1 MLSSQMLHSNISKL
15 SSIADPCP
23 LAPGPPGQAAPR
35 PSARSVRRSLRRAAW
50 PNPGWPRWMGPPP
63 SWHRYQMM
71 MMIKRLMLSL
81 MMMIIM
87 IILIQS
93 HNNNESLTGQ
103 IRKKSRT
110 DLQSLG
116 MCQLLLS
123 LNITALCCD
132 SLWPGEGGYYCLSWV
147 CILSKKKLLS
157 FTIEN
162 LSRMSIST
170 EGHP

>member
-1 MLSSQMLHSNISKL
+1 
-15 SSIADPCP
+15 
-23 LAPGPPGQAAPR
+23 
-35 PSARSVRRSLRRAAW
+35 
-50 PNPGWPRWMGPPP
+50 
-63 SWHRYQMM
+63 
-71 MMIKRLMLSL
+71 
-81 MMMIIM
+81 M

-147 CILSKKKLLS
+147 CILSNNYYHLQKKIFL
-157 FTIEN
+157 E
-162 LSRMSIST
+162 
-170 EGHP
+170 

>member
-1 MLSSQMLHSNISKL
+1 MRAGYYELQKPSLCSMLSSQMLHSNICKL

-35 PSARSVRRSLRRAAW
+35 PSARSARRSLRRAAW

-63 SWHRYQMM
+63 SWPRYQM
-71 MMIKRLMLSL
+71 MMIKRLILSISL
-81 MMMIIM
+81 MMMIITL
-87 IILIQS
+87 LIQS

-132 SLWPGEGGYYCLSWV
+132 SLWPGEGGY
-147 CILSKKKLLS
+147 
-157 FTIEN
+157 
-162 LSRMSIST
+162 
-170 EGHP
+170 